1 MSQPHNSRFSSA
13 TPVLRPARPWRELA
27 ILSTLLMELSWI
39 ALWYRLLFAA
49 RAGLDY
55 WQALLTLG
63 VMLFSSYGVAKW
75 MDAANLKLWLR
86 RAVLAGLWL
95 AFLTVGLRILLPLPG
110 SFSLLGMLNSPV
122 KTLRDLYDLVPSE
135 FLVMLF
141 VLLVCWRGVARVGSV
156 ISTEEV
162 LTAFKIGTL
171 MFLGYGLFS
180 GLFHLPPV
188 GELWLFLFS
197 GLLALSSARMA
208 VISSLRGGQRIP
220 FEKRRLLGI
229 SGAILAM
236 VGFSALLSDLATGS
250 GAKSL
255 TALATG
261 VIYLLALLFSPLMF
275 LLMLVF
281 FAVGRLINI
290 AALIQ
295 NMITLLNRL
304 QALIEGFTLQLQ
316 QWLSGFQL
324 PWFNRLIAF
333 FSLPRSV
340 ILWGALLILLAV
352 ILLIVRRQALI
363 GAEESEAEYQ
373 TLAEEVNVLDQ
384 LRKELRR
391 RWSAMAGGVK
401 RMRRL
406 RAAQRM
412 LAAARI
418 RRVYALLLELS
429 ARLDCPRPAARTP
442 LEFLPTLETLFPT
455 LKGELRLI
463 TEAYLLVR
471 YGELPETQ
479 EEVSAVESAWQRVAD
494 AGRTRLKSQKGK
506 V

>member
-1 MSQPHNSRFSSA
+1 MSQPHNSQLSRA

-39 ALWYRLLFAA
+39 VLWYRLLFAA
-49 RAGLDY
+49 RAGLGY
-55 WQALLTLG
+55 WQALFALG

-75 MDAANLKLWLR
+75 MDAAGLKLWLR
-86 RAVLAGLWL
+86 RAALAGLWL

-122 KTLRDLYDLVPSE
+122 DTWRDIYDLVPSE

-141 VLLVCWRGVARVGSV
+141 VLLVCWRGVARVGSL

-171 MFLGYGLFS
+171 MFLGYGLSS
-180 GLFHLPPV
+180 GLFNLPPV
-188 GELWLFLFS
+188 GELPLFLFS

-236 VGFSALLSDLATGS
+236 VAFSSLLSNLATGS
-250 GAKSL
+250 GAKIL

-261 VIYLLALLFSPLMF
+261 VVYLLALLFSPLMF
-275 LLMLVF
+275 LLMLAF
-281 FAVGRLINI
+281 FAMGRLINI
-290 AALIQ
+290 AALLQ
-295 NMITLLNRL
+295 NLITLLNRL
-304 QALIEGFTLQLQ
+304 QALIEGFTFQLQ

-333 FSLPRSV
+333 FNLPPSV
-340 ILWGALLILLAV
+340 ILWGALLILLVA
-352 ILLIVRRQALI
+352 ILLIVRRGVLM
-363 GAEESEAEYQ
+363 GGEEVEAEFE
-373 TLAEEVNVLDQ
+373 TLTDEVGLLDQ
-384 LRKELRR
+384 LRKALRR
-391 RWSAMAGGVK
+391 GWGAMADGVGQ
-401 RMRRL
+401 MRRL

-412 LAAARI
+412 LAAARV
-418 RRVYALLLELS
+418 RRIYALLLELS

-442 LEFLPTLETLFPT
+442 LEFLPTLENLFPT

-471 YGELPETQ
+471 YGELPESQ
-479 EEVSAVESAWQRVAD
+479 EELAAVESAWQRVAD
-494 AGRTRLKSQKGK
+494 TGRARLKSQKGK